1 MEMSEEELTRAVND
15 LGNGHHSMAEIEN
28 QVEKNRHKDKR
39 KATKKRK
46 ANGSK

>member
-1 MEMSEEELTRAVND
+1 MEMSEDELRQAVMD
-15 LGNGHHSMAEIEN
+15 LGDGHHSITEIEN

-46 ANGSK
+46 TRGTQ

>member
-1 MEMSEEELTRAVND
+1 MEMSEEELARAVCD
-15 LGNGHHSMAEIEN
+15 LGDGHHSITEIEN

-46 ANGSK
+46 RK